1 LDHGGLALSRPI
13 ASLVIAAI
21 MGGLI
26 LLIKEQ
32 AFILAETHAA

>member
-1 LDHGGLALSRPI
+1 VRPELSHRI
-13 ASLVIAAI
+13 AVIAAI

-32 AFILAETHAA
+32 AFILAETHTA

>member
-1 LDHGGLALSRPI
+1 
-13 ASLVIAAI
+13 VIAAI

-32 AFILAETHAA
+32 AFILAETHVAQVWTSRG